1 MQAMNDPDTINRYLA
16 YQSIQD
22 LEKAKIVE
30 ACIMGCEDLVS
41 VDQRMVDLYG
51 AVLNDENLKVSDRSE
66 RALRNTRAMNL
77 AKWLQTLWLH
87 PLLN

>member
-1 MQAMNDPDTINRYLA
+1 
-16 YQSIQD
+16 
-22 LEKAKIVE
+22 
-30 ACIMGCEDLVS
+30 MGCEDLVS